1 VPADKQASARA
12 SDIAAASP
20 NDYPFA
26 MTSMDAPAATTT
38 PFPIRFTGNRH
49 AYWRLLT
56 RGAALLML
64 TLGIYRFW
72 LATDI
77 RRFLWSNTEVA
88 DDSLEYSGSAVELL
102 TGFLFALA
110 ILVPIYLAFFLAAL
124 DIGPV
129 GNMSGAIGITL
140 LFVLGQYAI
149 YRARRYRLSRTIY
162 HGLRFHQQGN
172 AVFYAVGASLWWAL
186 TALTLG
192 LALPWMQAWRERYK
206 MRHTYYG
213 TVAGRFAGAGWR
225 LFLRGLP
232 LWLAVF
238 LPFGAGLAALVEA
251 YDPDALQIVLRHLD
265 DDDAM
270 SRLADIN
277 PDFFNAVG
285 LAIVTTAI
293 SAILVAVIY
302 PVFQAI
308 QLRWW
313 LSGLQLGQVTMRS
326 HLRMV
331 QVYGVYLRF
340 VAYMA
345 LFVIALSLA
354 AIPLL
359 LVYGWLLQ
367 GNDVSILREAAAA
380 SIGLGAYVVAMLGFS
395 TIYQATVMLS
405 LWRLGVESLALD
417 GLGTLQRVAAAGRP
431 SSAVGEGLADA
442 LQVGG
447 L

>member
-1 VPADKQASARA
+1 MQSEATAILPQHARA
-12 SDIAAASP
+12 TIRST
-20 NDYPFA
+20 
-26 MTSMDAPAATTT
+26 MTSMDAPAASPATAQ
-38 PFPIRFTGNRH
+38 FPIRFTGERR

-56 RGAALLML
+56 RGAALLMV

-88 DDSLEYSGSAVELL
+88 GDSLEYSGTAVELL
-102 TGFLFALA
+102 VGFLFALA

-129 GNMSGAIGITL
+129 GNMSGAIGIAL

-172 AVFYAVGASLWWAL
+172 ALFYAAGASLWWAL

-192 LALPWMQAWRERYK
+192 LTLPWMQAWRERYK

-213 TVAGRFAGAGWR
+213 SVPGRFSGAGWR

-232 LWLAVF
+232 LWLAIF
-238 LPFGAGLAALVEA
+238 LPFAAGVGALGQA
-251 YDPDALQIVLRHLD
+251 YDPDTFQIILKHLD
-265 DDDAM
+265 DDDVM
-270 SRLADIN
+270 IRLAEID
-277 PDFFNAVG
+277 PDFFDAIG

-293 SAILVAVIY
+293 SALLIAVLY

-313 LSGLQLGQVTMRS
+313 LSGLRIGQLTTRS
-326 HLRMV
+326 HLRTTR
-331 QVYGVYLRF
+331 VYAVYLRF
-340 VAYMA
+340 VGYML
-345 LFVIALSLA
+345 LFVIVLSLV

-359 LVYGWLLQ
+359 LTYGWLLQ

-380 SIGLGAYVVAMLGFS
+380 LIGLGAYVVAMLGFS
-395 TIYQATVMLS
+395 TIYHATVMLS
-405 LWRLGVESLALD
+405 LWLLGTESLALD
-417 GLGTLQRVAAAGRP
+417 GLDTLQRTSAAGRP
-431 SSAVGEGLADA
+431 SSAIGEGLADA

>member
-1 VPADKQASARA
+1 
-12 SDIAAASP
+12 
-20 NDYPFA
+20 
-26 MTSMDAPAATTT
+26 MTSMDAPAASPATA
-38 PFPIRFTGNRH
+38 PFPIRFTGDRR

-56 RGAALLML
+56 RGAMLLMV

-72 LATDI
+72 LATDV
-77 RRFLWSNTEVA
+77 RRFLWSSTEVA
-88 DDSLEYSGSAVELL
+88 GDSLEYSGTAVELL
-102 TGFLFALA
+102 IGFLFALA
-110 ILVPIYLAFFLAAL
+110 ILVPIYLVFFLAAL
-124 DIGPV
+124 DIGPI
-129 GNMSGAIGITL
+129 GNMSGALGIAL
-140 LFVLGQYAI
+140 LFILGQYAI
-149 YRARRYRLSRTIY
+149 YCARRYRLSRTLY

-213 TVAGRFAGAGWR
+213 NVQGRFAGAGWR

-232 LWLAVF
+232 LWLTVF
-238 LPFGAGLAALVEA
+238 LPFATGLVVLGGA
-251 YDPDALQIVLRHLD
+251 YDPDTLQIVLRHID
-265 DDDAM
+265 DDDVM
-270 SRLADIN
+270 IRLAEIN
-277 PDFFNAVG
+277 PDLFDAIG

-293 SAILVAVIY
+293 SALLAALLY

-313 LSGLQLGQVTMRS
+313 LTGLRLGQMRMQS
-326 HLRMV
+326 HLRTAR
-331 QVYGVYLRF
+331 VYGIYLRF

-345 LFVIALSLA
+345 LFIATLSLA
-354 AIPLL
+354 AVPLL
-359 LVYGWLLQ
+359 MIYGWLLR

-380 SIGLGAYVVAMLGFS
+380 SLGLGIYVVAMLGFS

-405 LWRLGVESLALD
+405 LWRRGVESLTLD
-417 GLGTLQRVAAAGRP
+417 GLGTLQQAAAAGRP
-431 SSAVGEGLADA
+431 SSAIGEGLADA